1 MENID
6 IELRKHKFVIFGSD
20 HYNTLGAVR
29 SLGEAG
35 IIPDVILHPHY
46 SDTPHLTNN
55 SRYVGDV
62 YIVNSVDEGY
72 ACLLSNYGDEPLK
85 PFVYSCDDWVG
96 SFLDIHSDEIMDKFY
111 FFHGSKPGIVSSYMD
126 KDAISKLGEECGFN
140 IPKAERLKL
149 GELPKHL
156 RYPVITKSMMS
167 IKGGWKKDVHIC
179 QSEEE
184 LLEAYKTIKSQ
195 DILVEEFIEKETE
208 FCYDSF
214 AINNGKDVVMP
225 FRATYLRAK
234 KGSYGNYI
242 LYTKTKESDIVEGVK
257 KMISKVGF
265 TGIFEAEF
273 LLAKDGTVYFLEINF
288 RNSTWSYPMT
298 FGGVNMLYY
307 WAKGTL
313 SKQLDTDFHYK
324 FDKFKGL
331 VEPMDFKEFVLT
343 GQISVFKWIYQLLT
357 ADCLFYYN
365 SKDQKPVWAHF
376 KHLVKKAVKK
386 IL

>member
-6 IELRKHKFVIFGSD
+6 VELRKHKFVIFGSD

-29 SLGEAG
+29 SLGEVG
-35 IIPDVILHPHY
+35 IRPDVILHPHY
-46 SDTPHLTNN
+46 SDVPHLTNN
-55 SRYVGDV
+55 SRYVGKV

-365 SKDQKPVWAHF
+365 SKDKKPVWAHF

>member
-6 IELRKHKFVIFGSD
+6 VELRKHKFVIFGSD

-29 SLGEAG
+29 SLGEVG
-35 IIPDVILHPHY
+35 IRPDVILHPHY
-46 SDTPHLTNN
+46 SDVPHLTNN
-55 SRYVGDV
+55 SRYVGKV

-167 IKGGWKKDVHIC
+167 IKGGWEKDVHIC

-365 SKDQKPVWAHF
+365 SKDKKPVWAHF

>member
-29 SLGEAG
+29 SLGEVG
-35 IIPDVILHPHY
+35 IRPDVILHPHY
-46 SDTPHLTNN
+46 SDVPHLTNN
-55 SRYVGDV
+55 SRYVGKV

-365 SKDQKPVWAHF
+365 SKDKKPVWAHF

>member
-6 IELRKHKFVIFGSD
+6 VELRKHKFVIFGSD

-29 SLGEAG
+29 SLGEVG
-35 IIPDVILHPHY
+35 IRPDVILHPHY
-46 SDTPHLTNN
+46 SDVPHLTNN
-55 SRYVGDV
+55 SRYVGKV
-62 YIVNSVDEGY
+62 SIVNSVDEGY

-85 PFVYSCDDWVG
+85 PFVYSCDDWIG

-343 GQISVFKWIYQLLT
+343 GQISLFKWIYQLLT

-365 SKDQKPVWAHF
+365 SKDKKPVWAHF